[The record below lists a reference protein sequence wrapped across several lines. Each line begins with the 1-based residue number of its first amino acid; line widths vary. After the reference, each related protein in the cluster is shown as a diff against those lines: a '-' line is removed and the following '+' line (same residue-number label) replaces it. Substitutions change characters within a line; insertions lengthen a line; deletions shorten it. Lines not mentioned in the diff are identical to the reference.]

1 MSNRDPYHRR
11 PFEQAD
17 GYREDGDLEDKFNKA
32 KAITGDTHD
41 NTWNLLFAIREAA
54 RANDWAR
61 VKSMVDG
68 AKGDIPYQQFSKETV
83 QLAAAA
89 GQDEIVKAIFGK
101 NFRLPAPEGAEMV
114 ETLAL
119 KHADKALPS
128 LQFMLAMNYA
138 PAGKAVEKLASIGD
152 PAAMEIFR
160 VRGEDIFMGG
170 GAFAAA
176 LYAGNGPMMAYLHV
190 KGAEIF
196 RPATAAGLRGGIAAF
211 QQKNPQLVKKKGGES
226 AITDLMRAEAA
237 SWNYY
242 YAYLSSDAKTLEGMR
257 EIPPGV
263 AKQEMTLIQMAAR
276 AGSFE
281 DVIKFALK
289 EKDKP
294 LRAAD
299 LTRKDKNGVSALTIL
314 VARGEEKMLVS
325 AKLWLQTPEDLAPLH
340 AALKELGA
348 GDAMD
353 LAALTAET
361 QRERLREL
369 AQAGRFTLKPRK
381 P

>member
-1 MSNRDPYHRR
+1 MTSRDPYHRR
-11 PFEQAD
+11 PFDQAD
-17 GYREDGDLEDKFNKA
+17 GYRDDDLNDAFNKA

-54 RANDWAR
+54 RAQNWAR
-61 VKSMVDG
+61 VKTMVED

-89 GQDEIVKAIFGK
+89 GQDDIVKAIFGK
-101 NFRLPAPEGAEMV
+101 NFRLPAAEGAEMV

-128 LQFMLAMNYA
+128 LQYMLAMKYV

-160 VRGEDIFMGG
+160 TLGEDIFMGG

-176 LYAGNGPMMAYLHV
+176 LYAGNAPMMAYLHA

-196 RPATAAGLRGGIAAF
+196 RPATAAGLKGGIAAF
-211 QQKNPQLVKKKGGES
+211 QQKNPQLVKTKGGES
-226 AITDLMRAEAA
+226 AFAERVKAEAA
-237 SWNYY
+237 TWNFY
-242 YAYLSSDAKTLEGMR
+242 YAYLSSDAKNLDGMR
-257 EIPPGV
+257 EVPAGV
-263 AKQEMTLIQMAAR
+263 AKQDMTLIQMSAR

-281 DVIKFALK
+281 DVIKLALK
-289 EKDKP
+289 EKDKL

-299 LTRKDKNGVSALTIL
+299 LTRKDKNGVSALSIL

-325 AKLWLQTPEDLAPLH
+325 ARLWLQAPEEIAPLH

-348 GDAMD
+348 EGAMD
-353 LAALTAET
+353 LPALAAET
-361 QRERLREL
+361 QRERLKEL
-369 AQAGRFTLKPRK
+369 AQAARFTLKPNK